1 MNTLRLPDA
10 SYKGFDE
17 LVWVGGSLKQGY
29 KKVSHEYPNKDRGY
43 IENLGLSILQG
54 SVVFDVYNSQD
65 NDTIIQFENI
75 LRSKGAG
82 TLVLPTQGA
91 FEDIEMMS
99 WQSKSDDKNL
109 GVIQY
114 TIEFAQTSPNQYPTT
129 TNTNIS
135 FFDRL
140 KDKILG
146 DNVDA
151 FDNAWNTIKNK
162 RTQTQKALAKIQKTG
177 KDMINLAKKVE
188 GAGSLLSEFSNTI
201 AVVINSASRLA
212 NSPRELATQLKIGFD
227 SLESN
232 IPNARVLYNVVGS
245 YFGFSSGDA
254 NAVGNGGIQAEIRQN
269 QQAINNLIRTN
280 ALAIGY
286 VAATLIDYK
295 TSNEL
300 NEFRQTLKNE
310 YDNLLEQIPD
320 EILQSLEE
328 LQVNANRF
336 FDRQVLTLPS
346 LQTINV
352 NTQPL
357 GVLVYSFYGNLDE
370 YDNIYNI
377 NNIRDARQVSG
388 NVTIVN

>member
-1 MNTLRLPDA
+1 M
-10 SYKGFDE
+10 
-17 LVWVGGSLKQGY
+17 
-29 KKVSHEYPNKDRGY
+29 
-43 IENLGLSILQG
+43 
-54 SVVFDVYNSQD
+54 
-65 NDTIIQFENI
+65 
-75 LRSKGAG
+75 
-82 TLVLPTQGA
+82 
-91 FEDIEMMS
+91 
-99 WQSKSDDKNL
+99 
-109 GVIQY
+109 
-114 TIEFAQTSPNQYPTT
+114 
-129 TNTNIS
+129 IS
-135 FFDRL
+135 
-140 KDKILG
+140 
-146 DNVDA
+146 
-151 FDNAWNTIKNK
+151 
-162 RTQTQKALAKIQKTG
+162 
-177 KDMINLAKKVE
+177 LAKKVE

-232 IPNARVLYNVVGS
+232 IANARVLYNVVGS
-245 YFGFSSGDA
+245 YFGFSSGDT
-254 NAVGNGGIQAEIRQN
+254 NAVGNGGIQTEIRQN
-269 QQAINNLIRTN
+269 QQAINNVIRTN

-357 GVLVYSFYGNLDE
+357 GVLVYSFYGNLNE
-370 YDNIYNI
+370 YNNIYNI

-388 NVTIVN
+388 NITIVN